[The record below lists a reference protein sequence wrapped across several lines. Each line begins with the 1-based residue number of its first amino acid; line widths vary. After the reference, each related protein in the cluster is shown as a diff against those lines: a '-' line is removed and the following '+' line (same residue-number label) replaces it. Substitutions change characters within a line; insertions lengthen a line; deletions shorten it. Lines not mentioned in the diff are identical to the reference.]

1 MIGYYNSMKVLE
13 NLIEQKKKEILNAAQ
28 KKKILENNLA
38 VLFSKYTSYDQLTIS
53 NITSNYANLIAT
65 AQLYPSLLTD
75 SIFIENYKKLEKLT
89 TEIQSKISDYNVT
102 ITDYNNNIKQF
113 PQMILAFIFG
123 FKVKIYAELK

>member
-1 MIGYYNSMKVLE
+1 MKVLE

-38 VLFSKYTSYDQLTIS
+38 VLFSKYTTYDQNTIS
-53 NITSNYANLIAT
+53 NITSNYVNLIAT

>member
-38 VLFSKYTSYDQLTIS
+38 VLFSKYTTYDQNTIS
-53 NITSNYANLIAT
+53 NITSNYVNLIAT

>member
-38 VLFSKYTSYDQLTIS
+38 VLFSKYTNYDQLTIS
-53 NITSNYANLIAT
+53 NITSNYSNLIAT

-113 PQMILAFIFG
+113 PQMILAFIFS